1 MGETCSDGDNEQTF
15 KSNMMTLAFDGSE
28 DHIASVVLVEEEML
42 IFREQSLTSTAPATT
57 KELRSKITKPEGV
70 RYNPEK
76 DEAPIDEGCDLFD
89 ADDGSLEK
97 NEEINSDN
105 NLSDS
110 EPSETA
116 DMNVNNDVSAVGSNS
131 NDEVS
136 KETTTNELPNALS
149 CNLGILNEIDHIVK
163 KGKEASTNQLIPY
176 LIQIESSRKQGH
188 LVHFFICSKKI

>member
-28 DHIASVVLVEEEML
+28 DHIASKKLMILVEEEML
-42 IFREQSLTSTAPATT
+42 IFREQLLTSTAPATT

-70 RYNPEK
+70 RYNPK
-76 DEAPIDEGCDLFD
+76 KGEAPIDKGCELFD

-97 NEEINSDN
+97 NEEVNSDN

-116 DMNVNNDVSAVGSNS
+116 DMNVNNDVSVVGSNS

-136 KETTTNELPNALS
+136 KETTTNDLPYG
-149 CNLGILNEIDHIVK
+149 NLGILNEIDHIVK

-188 LVHFFICSKKI
+188 LVHFFICSKEI